1 MISHSVCDLFCLIS
15 SSNKQLVNDNPSK
28 FNSTMCVE
36 IAKQQTN
43 NFVFRF
49 VFFFCLYECKSIVHI
64 GMVATIRAPPN
75 SCLQKAC
82 NILIMRYARPEP
94 KQQLPAPPRE
104 FPSPRPNRQIALLPS
119 PDPNPRDQPHHRHVT
134 HVHP

>member
-49 VFFFCLYECKSIVHI
+49 VFFFAC
-64 GMVATIRAPPN
+64 MNA
-75 SCLQKAC
+75 KA
-82 NILIMRYARPEP
+82 
-94 KQQLPAPPRE
+94 
-104 FPSPRPNRQIALLPS
+104 
-119 PDPNPRDQPHHRHVT
+119 
-134 HVHP
+134 